1 MKLEHIAL
9 GYNSEE
15 EADKFFIELLGMKK
29 LRNKAVSAELME
41 AFFGVKRDNTFVVYG
56 NEDISFEIFITEDK
70 SKARDLFTHSC
81 ILINNRDEFVDK
93 ATSMG
98 FEVIKVP
105 RQDGNGYY
113 LFIRDSFHN
122 LYEVKENW

>member
-1 MKLEHIAL
+1 MQIEHIAV

-29 LRNKAVSAELME
+29 LRTKTVSAELME
-41 AFFGVKRDNTFVVYG
+41 AFFGVKRDNIFIQYG
-56 NEDISFEIFITEDK
+56 NEGLTFEVFITKDK
-70 SKARDLFTHSC
+70 SKAKDIFTHSC
-81 ILINNRDEFVDK
+81 ILINNRDGLVDK

-98 FEVIKVP
+98 FEVTKVP